1 MIEKNICFRY
11 NLYRCG
17 GNMYRIGEF
26 AKITGLSITTLRYYD
41 EIDLFKPEEID
52 IFTNYR
58 YYNVSQIED
67 IKIINDLKEIGFSLE
82 EIKKYWNN
90 FSNQI
95 MLEKKQELLRE
106 QEVISE
112 KIKKLD
118 IMRSHINNGKITN
131 DINKKEEVKVKSIF

>member
-1 MIEKNICFRY
+1 MIEKSMRFRY
-11 NLYRCG
+11 NLFKRG

-58 YYNVSQIED
+58 YYNISQIED
-67 IKIINDLKEIGFSLE
+67 IKIINDLKEVGFSLE

-95 MLEKKQELLRE
+95 MLEKKQELLSE

-118 IMRSHINNGKITN
+118 IMRSHINNGKIMKN
-131 DINKKEEVKVKSIF
+131 INPREEVKVKSIF

>member
-1 MIEKNICFRY
+1 
-11 NLYRCG
+11 
-17 GNMYRIGEF
+17 MYRIGEF

-52 IFTNYR
+52 LFTNYR
-58 YYNVSQIED
+58 YYNISQIED
-67 IKIINDLKEIGFSLE
+67 VKVINDLKEIGFSLE

-95 MLEKKQELLRE
+95 MLEKKQELLSE

-118 IMRSHINNGKITN
+118 IMRSHINNGKIMKN
-131 DINKKEEVKVKSIF
+131 INQKEEVKVKSIF